1 MQSSVQQPSDSQP
14 NIVRTERGLT
24 ISGTKTTLY
33 DVLDYLKAQHPPIK
47 IREKLRL
54 SKAQINAAFSYI
66 EAYRSELE
74 AEYREILQMAE
85 NNLRYLETHRHN
97 RLVPV
102 VAISNELDQ
111 AALRIKLQALQNKL
125 SVTV

>member
-1 MQSSVQQPSDSQP
+1 MQTSVQQPSDSQP

-33 DVLDYLKAQHPPIK
+33 DVLDYLQAQYPPIK
-47 IREKLRL
+47 IREKLKL
-54 SKAQINAAFSYI
+54 SKAQINAAFAYI
-66 EAYRSELE
+66 EAYRSELD

-85 NNLRYLETHRHN
+85 NNLSYLETHRHK
-97 RLVPV
+97 RLVPA

-111 AALRIKLQALQNKL
+111 AALRVKLQAWKNKL